1 MVSSYTYSMHP
12 SEASKNDDKLWS
24 ETSQIYAKNTE
35 ATSEATPSA
44 AAKYWLASLLN
55 IICNPN
61 ISKEEDRELIRN
73 SALEGTVL
81 VDGVEY
87 CKSKRT
93 NPGAAVDQYFSA
105 MPATVSISDLGALVK
120 IPHGLHK
127 NSVILGPGIVDAEGT
142 PLTAGNYVDM
152 LGKQLYISPVL
163 LRKYGLKSGSSAE
176 YVEYLCT
183 DSKGTGAGDKISEAH
198 KSIASKSFTVTITD

>member
-1 MVSSYTYSMHP
+1 MHP

-24 ETSQIYAKNTE
+24 ETSQIYANTE

-176 YVEYLCT
+176 YLEYLCT